1 MPVIER
7 LSLDDLTERRFPNL
21 GECCQMDSCEE
32 CSDLIWDG
40 LVENGS
46 EPWYIPNLFEDF
58 LLLIKIKQRHAIEDP

>member
-1 MPVIER
+1 
-7 LSLDDLTERRFPNL
+7 
-21 GECCQMDSCEE
+21 MDSCEE